1 MPCPYPVERH
11 EIRLAEYLLDEGRE
25 NSVASKRNGEYA
37 RDI

>member
-1 MPCPYPVERH
+1 LKPN
-11 EIRLAEYLLDEGRE
+11 RLAEYLPDDERE